1 MRRDVHLEA
10 LRIAAKVVFS
20 IGLLEG
26 CTPARA
32 GEATAPP
39 PVATPSSTDEPATT
53 RAPDP
58 VYADKTPPAPTD
70 CRAAI
75 AAAFPVPS
83 DYPGEKKVVT
93 TAVQSCC
100 AEAIVNGIAA
110 ERHWDCCANLP
121 EVADNRVHIAC
132 TPWGPP
138 VPPAMPRR
146 TIARL
151 A

>member
-10 LRIAAKVVFS
+10 LRIAAKVVLS

-26 CTPARA
+26 CTPARV
-32 GEATAPP
+32 GEPRATAPAP
-39 PVATPSSTDEPATT
+39 EADEPATT

-58 VYADKTPPAPTD
+58 VYVDDTPPAPTD

-75 AAAFPVPS
+75 TAAFPVPS
-83 DYPGEKKVVT
+83 DYPGERKNVT
-93 TAVQSCC
+93 TAVQNCC
-100 AEAIVNGIAA
+100 AEAIVNHIAG
-110 ERHWDCCANLP
+110 EWRWDCCANLP
-121 EVADNRVHIAC
+121 EVADNRVHMSC

-146 TIARL
+146 TIERL